1 MRKNLSK
8 EDTLK
13 KIEMMKKRNAI
24 CSVLYV
30 CILVCLY
37 SCKDKGD
44 TFLAIEE
51 KSYKESNPL
60 VLKLEILEN
69 TVHRQPDYFIDSTGK
84 STVLITTKY
93 GIDSVFFEGE
103 EGLREAIAYGE
114 SHNLSQRL
122 VKRTVISLL
131 NHLQQPEDR
140 WLMDEKIAIE
150 QREGINVYARPESK
164 LFVEDSFIR
173 EAGIVKNGL
182 TIGYTEKGLD
192 GGFKTSKLNFVNE
205 SNQLWRL
212 VSKERINTLYSD
224 LNQEKRGYCIDT
236 LLRHQKKVFEKG
248 EQIWITNEMLF

>member
-1 MRKNLSK
+1 MKIVNEVTLVIYILIFLS
-8 EDTLK
+8 L
-13 KIEMMKKRNAI
+13 
-24 CSVLYV
+24 C
-30 CILVCLY
+30 
-37 SCKDKGD
+37 SCKDGND
-44 TFLAIEE
+44 THNFGE
-51 KSYKESNPL
+51 KKDYKESNPL

-93 GIDSVFFEGE
+93 GIDPVFFEGE

-131 NHLQQPEDR
+131 NHLQKLEDR

-236 LLRHQKKVFEKG
+236 LLRHQKKVFDKG